1 MKEIERSRL
10 TRRRKVRPYQGR
22 GPIYAWL
29 RAHHTSIEKLAPT
42 RPCIWAE
49 LALDMIEDGVVD
61 GTGDP
66 PTAHNIRMTWPRV
79 GRDVAAE
86 AAAAKPKRVPPSR
99 ISPDWRPTVV
109 PQRPVAA
116 AQQPATPSAATVPET
131 LDPRI
136 DPTLPPHAQAEL
148 KKLFRD
154 FDKAADRRLKLY

>member
-29 RAHHTSIEKLAPT
+29 RAHHASIEKLAAA

-79 GRDVAAE
+79 CRDVAAE
-86 AAAAKPKRVPPSR
+86 VVAAKPKRVPPSR

-109 PQRPVAA
+109 PQRAA
-116 AQQPATPSAATVPET
+116 APAQQPASPARAVVPSGRKSLV
-131 LDPRI
+131 DPN
-136 DPTLPPHAQAEL
+136 DHPLVQAEMA
-148 KKLFRD
+148 KLEAI
-154 FDKAADRRLKLY
+154 FDEDEKRRLPR